1 MLSNMP
7 GSDVLGPSLSDPSH
21 QKRPHPY
28 SSSVGSSASSSS
40 SSIFSLDCVSI
51 QSSISSSSTTA
62 VDVIWENESGESSG
76 RGLPHSDNA
85 SHCLQNSLRGAAS
98 KVTECP
104 VPPEL
109 RRHPRRTACPT
120 ATSNGTSTSCPRL
133 PPPLVRQCDRKV
145 NFVDS
150 LVGKSSPEGSPSSNC
165 FADLVMLSFLGKT
178 PHPRLSKQYG
188 PYR

>member
-7 GSDVLGPSLSDPSH
+7 GSDVLGPSLSDPSQ
-21 QKRPHPY
+21 QKRTVTTHPY

-40 SSIFSLDCVSI
+40 SSIFSLDCVST

-62 VDVIWENESGESSG
+62 VDVIWENDESGESSG
-76 RGLPHSDNA
+76 RGLPHSENA
-85 SHCLQNSLRGAAS
+85 SHCLRNSLRGVTS

-109 RRHPRRTACPT
+109 RKHPRRTACPT

-150 LVGKSSPEGSPSSNC
+150 LVGKSSLLRE
-165 FADLVMLSFLGKT
+165 V
-178 PHPRLSKQYG
+178 PHPAALRIIC
-188 PYR
+188 